1 MKSVPQATSDGR
13 TSLATWLRELVRLQ
27 PSSGV
32 FAGLER
38 RLVPVEAHAQSCP

>member
-1 MKSVPQATSDGR
+1 MKPATPAASDGR
-13 TSLATWLRELVRLQ
+13 TLLATWLRDLVRLQ

-38 RLVPVEAHAQSCP
+38 RLVTAEASAPSCP